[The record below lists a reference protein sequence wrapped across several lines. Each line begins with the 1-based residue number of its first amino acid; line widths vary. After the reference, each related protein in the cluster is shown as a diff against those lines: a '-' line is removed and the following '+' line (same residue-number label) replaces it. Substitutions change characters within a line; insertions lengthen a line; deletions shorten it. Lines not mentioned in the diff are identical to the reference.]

1 MGSDPL
7 EKGRLFMFNDSDC
20 LRILEQAM
28 STTADFAEV
37 FQEVTESKSVS
48 LLNGKVI
55 RASTGFDSGTG
66 IRLLAGTNS
75 VYVYSSDND
84 IEVLLKLAKEA
95 AAAIKG
101 SDKGSIEALKELCS
115 TTKATVEIDPMNVS
129 KMDMVDVLRKSAD
142 YALGYDPLITQV
154 ASSLAYSTRTARII
168 NTRGV
173 NAEDTTK
180 RIRLSV
186 ETIAT
191 KENEKQSGR
200 VAPGTMRGYEFINE
214 YPLIDKTR
222 ECCDTAIR
230 MVNAGYAPSAKMPVI
245 LGNGFGGVIFHEAC
259 GHALE
264 ATSVGIKNSYF
275 TDKLGEQIASSI
287 VSARD
292 NAVIDGEW
300 GSYATDDEGNT
311 SSDLLLIENGIL
323 KNYLVDELGG
333 RRMNCK
339 PTGCARR
346 QNYSYAPT
354 SRMSNTYICN
364 GETDPKDIIANTE
377 YGLYCTQMGGGSVDT
392 STGDFN
398 FAVNEAFMVR
408 DGKIAEP
415 VRGATLIGKGQ
426 EILKNIDMVGN
437 DLTLSAGMCGSRH
450 RRPAHD
456 QGFFDTRRRKGI
468 RSRSYGYKI
477 S

>member
-1 MGSDPL
+1 
-7 EKGRLFMFNDSDC
+7 MFNDSDC
-20 LRILEQAM
+20 QRILEQAM

-48 LLNGKVI
+48 LLNGQVI
-55 RASTGFDSGTG
+55 RAATGFDSGTG

-101 SDKGSIEALKELCS
+101 KDQGRIEALKELCS
-115 TTKATVEIDPMNVS
+115 TTKATIEIDPISVP
-129 KMDMVDVLRKSAD
+129 KKDMVDFLKQASD
-142 YALGYDPLITQV
+142 FALGYNPLITQV
-154 ASSLAYSTRTARII
+154 AGGIATSVRTARVI

-173 NAEDTTK
+173 NVEDTTR

-191 KENEKQSGR
+191 KDNEKQSGR

-275 TDKLGEQIASSI
+275 TDKLGEQIASTV

-292 NAVIDGEW
+292 NAQIDGEW
-300 GSYATDDEGNT
+300 GSYATDDEGNA
-311 SSDLLLIENGIL
+311 SSDLLLIEKGIL
-323 KNYLVDELGG
+323 KNYLIDELGA
-333 RRMNCK
+333 RRMNSK
-339 PTGCARR
+339 PTGCSRR

-354 SRMSNTYICN
+354 SRMSNTYIDN
-364 GETDPKDIIANTE
+364 GKDDPADIISDTE
-377 YGLYCTQMGGGSVDT
+377 YGLYCTKMGGGSVDT
-392 STGDFN
+392 ATGEFN
-398 FAVNEAFMVR
+398 FAAEEAFMIR
-408 DGKIAEP
+408 NGKVAEP

-426 EILKNIDMVGN
+426 EILLNIDRVGN
-437 DLTLSAGMCGSRH
+437 DLELAAGMCGSISGGV
-450 RRPAHD
+450 PVTVG
-456 QGFFDTRRRKGI
+456 QPTI
-468 RSRSYGYKI
+468 RVSSILVGGREA
-477 S
+477 

>member
-1 MGSDPL
+1 
-7 EKGRLFMFNDSDC
+7 MFNDSDC
-20 LRILEQAM
+20 QRILEQAM

-48 LLNGKVI
+48 LLNGQVI
-55 RASTGFDSGTG
+55 RAATGFDSGTG

-101 SDKGSIEALKELCS
+101 QDKGRIESLKELCS
-115 TTKATVEIDPMNVS
+115 TSKATIEIDPMTVP
-129 KMDMVDVLRKSAD
+129 KKDMVDFLRKSSD
-142 YALGYDPLITQV
+142 FALSYDPLITQV
-154 ASSLAYSTRTARII
+154 AGGIATSVRTAKVI

-173 NAEDTTK
+173 NVEDTTR

-186 ETIAT
+186 EAIAT
-191 KENEKQSGR
+191 KDNEKQSGR

-214 YPLIDKTR
+214 YPLIEKTR

-275 TDKLGEQIASSI
+275 TDMLGQQIASPI

-292 NAVIDGEW
+292 NAIIDGEW

-323 KNYLVDELGG
+323 KNYLVDELGA
-333 RRMNCK
+333 RRMNSK
-339 PTGCARR
+339 PTGCSRR

-364 GETDPKDIIANTE
+364 GESEVKDIISNTE

-437 DLTLSAGMCGSRH
+437 DLKLSAGMCGSMSGNV
-450 RRPAHD
+450 PVTVG
-456 QGFFDTRRRKGI
+456 QPTI
-468 RSRSYGYKI
+468 RVSSILVGGREG
-477 S
+477 

>member
-1 MGSDPL
+1 
-7 EKGRLFMFNDSDC
+7 
-20 LRILEQAM
+20 M

-101 SDKGSIEALKELCS
+101 SDKGRIEALKKLCS
-115 TTKATVEIDPMNVS
+115 TSRATVEIDPMSVP
-129 KMDMVDVLRKSAD
+129 KTDIVDYLRKSSD
-142 YALGYDPLITQV
+142 FALGYDPLITQV
-154 ASSLAYSTRTARII
+154 ASGIACSTRTARII

-186 ETIAT
+186 EAIAT
-191 KENEKQSGR
+191 KDNEKQSGR
-200 VAPGTMRGYEFINE
+200 VAPGTMRGYEFIND

-264 ATSVGIKNSYF
+264 VTSVGIKNSYF
-275 TDKLGEQIASSI
+275 TDKLGEQIASSV

-292 NAVIDGEW
+292 NAHIDGEW
-300 GSYATDDEGNT
+300 GSYATDDEGNP

-323 KNYLVDELGG
+323 KNYLVDELGA

-339 PTGCARR
+339 PTGCSRR

-364 GETDPKDIIANTE
+364 GESDPKDIIANTE
-377 YGLYCTQMGGGSVDT
+377 NGLYCTQMGGGSVDT

-398 FAVNEAFMVR
+398 FAVSEAFMVR

-437 DLTLSAGMCGSRH
+437 DLKLSAGMCGSMSGSV
-450 RRPAHD
+450 PVTVG
-456 QGFFDTRRRKGI
+456 QPTI
-468 RSRSYGYKI
+468 RVSSILVGGRE
-477 S
+477 

>member
-1 MGSDPL
+1 
-7 EKGRLFMFNDSDC
+7 MFNDQDC

-37 FQEVTESKSVS
+37 FQEVKEQKSVS
-48 LLNGKVI
+48 LLNGQVI
-55 RASTGFDSGTG
+55 KASTGFDSGTG

-84 IEVLLKLAKEA
+84 LEVLLKLAKEA

-101 SDKGSIEALKELCS
+101 NDKGQIEALKELCR
-115 TTKATVEIDPMNVS
+115 TTKSTIAIDPMNVP
-129 KMDMVDVLRKSAD
+129 KKDMVDFLKQSSD
-142 YALGYDPLITQV
+142 FALNYSPLITQV
-154 ASSLAYSTRTARII
+154 ASSIASSKRTTKVI
-168 NTRGV
+168 NTKGV
-173 NAEDTTK
+173 NAEESTN

-191 KENEKQSGR
+191 KDNEKQSGR

-245 LGNGFGGVIFHEAC
+245 LGNAFGGVIFHEAC

-264 ATSVGIKNSYF
+264 STSVGIKNSYF
-275 TDKLGEQIASSI
+275 TDMIGEQIASSI

-292 NAVIDGEW
+292 NARIDGEW

-323 KNYLVDELGG
+323 KNYLVDELGA
-333 RRMNCK
+333 RRMNTK
-339 PTGCARR
+339 PTGCSRR

-364 GETDPKDIIANTE
+364 GESDPKDIIANTE
-377 YGLYCTQMGGGSVDT
+377 YGLYATQMGGGSVDT

-398 FAVNEAFMVR
+398 FAVNEGFMVR
-408 DGKIAEP
+408 NGKIAEP

-437 DLTLSAGMCGSRH
+437 DLELSAGMCGSVSGSV
-450 RRPAHD
+450 PVTVG
-456 QGFFDTRRRKGI
+456 QPTI
-468 RSRSYGYKI
+468 RVSSILVGGREA
-477 S
+477 

>member
-1 MGSDPL
+1 
-7 EKGRLFMFNDSDC
+7 MFNDSDC
-20 LRILEQAM
+20 QRILEQAM

-48 LLNGKVI
+48 LLNGQVI
-55 RASTGFDSGTG
+55 RAATGFDSGTG

-101 SDKGSIEALKELCS
+101 QDKGRIEALKELCS
-115 TTKATVEIDPMNVS
+115 TSKATIEIDPMSVS
-129 KMDMVDVLRKSAD
+129 KMEMVDFLRKSSD
-142 YALGYDPLITQV
+142 YALNYSPLITQA
-154 ASSLAYSTRTARII
+154 ASGIAYSCRTARVI

-186 ETIAT
+186 EAIAT
-191 KENEKQSGR
+191 KDNEKQSGR

-214 YPLIDKTR
+214 YPLIEKTQ

-275 TDKLGEQIASSI
+275 TDMLGQQIASSI

-292 NAVIDGEW
+292 NATIDGEW

-333 RRMNCK
+333 RRMNCA
-339 PTGCARR
+339 PTGCSRR

-354 SRMSNTYICN
+354 SRMSNTYICY
-364 GETDPKDIIANTE
+364 GESDVKDIIANTE
-377 YGLYCTQMGGGSVDT
+377 YGLYATQMGGGSVDT

-398 FAVNEAFMVR
+398 FAVN
-408 DGKIAEP
+408 
-415 VRGATLIGKGQ
+415 
-426 EILKNIDMVGN
+426 
-437 DLTLSAGMCGSRH
+437 
-450 RRPAHD
+450 
-456 QGFFDTRRRKGI
+456 
-468 RSRSYGYKI
+468 
-477 S
+477 

>member
-1 MGSDPL
+1 
-7 EKGRLFMFNDSDC
+7 MFNDSDC
-20 LRILEQAM
+20 LRILEAAM

-37 FQEVTESKSVS
+37 FQEVTENKSVS
-48 LLNGKVI
+48 LLNGQVI
-55 RASTGFDSGTG
+55 RAATGYDSGTG

-84 IEVLLKLAKEA
+84 IEVLLKLAEEA
-95 AAAIKG
+95 ASAIKG
-101 SDKGSIEALKELCS
+101 QDKGSIEALKDLCS
-115 TTKATVEIDPMNVS
+115 SSKTNILIDPMTVS
-129 KMDMVDVLRKSAD
+129 KQDMVDRLREASD
-142 YALGYDPLITQV
+142 YALGYNSLITQV
-154 ASSLAYSTRTARII
+154 AAGIGCTKRIARVI

-173 NAEDTTK
+173 NTEDTTE

-191 KENEKQSGR
+191 KDNEKQSGR
-200 VAPGTMRGYEFINE
+200 IAPGTLRGYEFINE

-222 ECCDTAIR
+222 SACDTAIR
-230 MVNAGYAPSAKMPVI
+230 MVEAGYAPSGKMPVV

-264 ATSVGIKNSYF
+264 ATAVGIKASYF
-275 TDKLGEQIASSI
+275 TDMLGKQIASPI

-292 NAVIDGEW
+292 NATIEGEW
-300 GSYATDDEGNT
+300 GSYGIDDEGNT

-323 KNYLVDELGG
+323 KGYLVDELGA

-339 PTGCARR
+339 PTGCSRR

-398 FAVNEAFMVR
+398 FAANEAFIIR

-426 EILKNIDMVGN
+426 EILKNIDLVGN
-437 DLTLSAGMCGSRH
+437 DLELSAGVCGSISGGV
-450 RRPAHD
+450 PVTVG
-456 QGFFDTRRRKGI
+456 QPTI
-468 RSRSYGYKI
+468 RVSSILVGGRDA
-477 S
+477 

>member
-1 MGSDPL
+1 
-7 EKGRLFMFNDSDC
+7 MFNDSDVS
-20 LRILEQAM
+20 RILEEAM

-48 LLNGKVI
+48 LLNGQVI
-55 RASTGFDSGTG
+55 RAATGFDSGTG

-101 SDKGSIEALKELCS
+101 QDKGSIEALKALCS
-115 TTKATVEIDPMNVS
+115 TSKATIEIDPMSVP
-129 KMDMVDVLRKSAD
+129 KKDMVDFLRKSSD
-142 YALGYDPLITQV
+142 YALSYNPLITQV
-154 ASSLAYSTRTARII
+154 ASGIAHTSRTARVM

-173 NAEDTTK
+173 NVEDTTK

-186 ETIAT
+186 EAIAT
-191 KENEKQSGR
+191 KDNEKQSGR

-214 YPLIDKTR
+214 YPIIEKTQ

-275 TDKLGEQIASSI
+275 TDKLGEQIASTV

-292 NAVIDGEW
+292 NAQIDGEW

-323 KNYLVDELGG
+323 KNYLIDELGG
-333 RRMNCK
+333 RRMNAK
-339 PTGCARR
+339 PTGCSRR

-364 GETDPKDIIANTE
+364 GESDPKDIISNTE

-408 DGKIAEP
+408 DGKVAEP

-437 DLTLSAGMCGSRH
+437 DLKLAAGVCGSLSGGV
-450 RRPAHD
+450 PVTVG
-456 QGFFDTRRRKGI
+456 QPTI
-468 RSRSYGYKI
+468 RVSSILVGGREG
-477 S
+477 

>member
-1 MGSDPL
+1 
-7 EKGRLFMFNDSDC
+7 MFNDSDC

-37 FQEVTESKSVS
+37 FQEVTESKAVS

-75 VYVYSSDND
+75 VYVYSSDYD
-84 IEVLLKLAKEA
+84 IDVLLKLAKEA

-101 SDKGSIEALKELCS
+101 NDRGSIEALKELCS
-115 TTKATVEIDPMNVS
+115 TTKATVEIDPMSVP
-129 KMDMVDVLRKSAD
+129 KTDIVDFLRKSSD
-142 YALGYDPLITQV
+142 YALNYSPLITQV
-154 ASSLAYSTRTARII
+154 ASGISCITRTARVI

-173 NAEDTTK
+173 NTEDTTN

-186 ETIAT
+186 EAIAT
-191 KENEKQSGR
+191 KDNEKQSGR

-214 YPLIDKTR
+214 YPLIDKTK

-264 ATSVGIKNSYF
+264 ATAVGIRNSYF
-275 TDKLGEQIASSI
+275 TDMKGEQIASSL

-292 NAVIDGEW
+292 NATIDGEW
-300 GSYATDDEGNT
+300 GSYATDDEGNP

-323 KNYLVDELGG
+323 KNYLVDELGA
-333 RRMNCK
+333 RRMNCA
-339 PTGCARR
+339 PTGCSRR

-398 FAVNEAFMVR
+398 FAVNEAFIVR

-437 DLTLSAGMCGSRH
+437 DLQLSAGMCGSLS
-450 RRPAHD
+450 
-456 QGFFDTRRRKGI
+456 GGI
-468 RSRSYGYKI
+468 PVTVGQPTIRVSSILVGGRE
-477 S
+477 

>member
-1 MGSDPL
+1 
-7 EKGRLFMFNDSDC
+7 MFNDSDC

-101 SDKGSIEALKELCS
+101 TDKGSIEALKELCS

-437 DLTLSAGMCGSRH
+437 DLTLSAGMCGSVSGGV
-450 RRPAHD
+450 PVTVG
-456 QGFFDTRRRKGI
+456 QPTI
-468 RSRSYGYKI
+468 RVSSILVGGRE
-477 S
+477 

>member
-1 MGSDPL
+1 
-7 EKGRLFMFNDSDC
+7 MFNDSDC

-48 LLNGKVI
+48 LLNGQVI
-55 RASTGFDSGTG
+55 RAATNYDSGTG

-101 SDKGSIEALKELCS
+101 NDKGAIEELKALCS
-115 TTKATVEIDPMNVS
+115 TSMTKIEIDPMSVAKS
-129 KMDMVDVLRKSAD
+129 EMVDFLRKSSD
-142 YALGYDPLITQV
+142 YALNYDPLITQA
-154 ASSLAYSTRTARII
+154 ASSIACVKRTAHVI

-173 NAEDTTK
+173 NSEDTTN

-191 KENEKQSGR
+191 KDNEKQSGR
-200 VAPGTMRGYEFINE
+200 VAPGTMTGYEFINE
-214 YPLIDKTR
+214 YPLIEKTK

-275 TDKLGEQIASSI
+275 TDKLGQQIASSI

-292 NAVIDGEW
+292 NARIEGEW

-339 PTGCARR
+339 PTGCSRR
-346 QNYSYAPT
+346 QNYTYAPT

-364 GETDPKDIIANTE
+364 GESDPKDIIANTE

-408 DGKIAEP
+408 SGKIAEP

-437 DLTLSAGMCGSRH
+437 DLKLSAGMCGSVSGGV
-450 RRPAHD
+450 PVTVG
-456 QGFFDTRRRKGI
+456 QPTI
-468 RSRSYGYKI
+468 RVSSILVGGRDAE
-477 S
+477 

>member
-1 MGSDPL
+1 
-7 EKGRLFMFNDSDC
+7 MFNDQDC

-37 FQEVTESKSVS
+37 FQEVKEQKSVS
-48 LLNGKVI
+48 LLNGQVI
-55 RASTGFDSGTG
+55 KASTGFDSGTG

-84 IEVLLKLAKEA
+84 LEVLLKLAKEA

-101 SDKGSIEALKELCS
+101 NDKGQIEALKELCR
-115 TTKATVEIDPMNVS
+115 TTKSTIAIDPMNVP
-129 KMDMVDVLRKSAD
+129 KKDMVDFLKQSSD
-142 YALGYDPLITQV
+142 FALNYSPLITQV
-154 ASSLAYSTRTARII
+154 ASSIASSKRTTKVI
-168 NTRGV
+168 NTKGV
-173 NAEDTTK
+173 NAEESTN

-191 KENEKQSGR
+191 KDNEKQSGR

-214 YPLIDKTR
+214 YPLIDKTK

-245 LGNGFGGVIFHEAC
+245 LGNAFGGVIFHEAC

-264 ATSVGIKNSYF
+264 STSVGIKNSYF
-275 TDKLGEQIASSI
+275 TDMLGEQIASSI

-292 NAVIDGEW
+292 NARIDGEW

-323 KNYLVDELGG
+323 KNYLVDELGA
-333 RRMNCK
+333 RRMNTK
-339 PTGCARR
+339 PTGCSRR

-364 GETDPKDIIANTE
+364 GESDPKDIIANTE
-377 YGLYCTQMGGGSVDT
+377 YGLYATQMGGGSVDT

-398 FAVNEAFMVR
+398 FAVNEGFMVR
-408 DGKIAEP
+408 NGKIAEP

-437 DLTLSAGMCGSRH
+437 DLELSAGMCGSVSGSV
-450 RRPAHD
+450 PVTVG
-456 QGFFDTRRRKGI
+456 QPTI
-468 RSRSYGYKI
+468 RVSSILVGGREA
-477 S
+477 

>member
-339 PTGCARR
+339 PP
-346 QNYSYAPT
+346 S
-354 SRMSNTYICN
+354 S
-364 GETDPKDIIANTE
+364 
-377 YGLYCTQMGGGSVDT
+377 
-392 STGDFN
+392 ST
-398 FAVNEAFMVR
+398 R
-408 DGKIAEP
+408 
-415 VRGATLIGKGQ
+415 
-426 EILKNIDMVGN
+426 
-437 DLTLSAGMCGSRH
+437 
-450 RRPAHD
+450 
-456 QGFFDTRRRKGI
+456 
-468 RSRSYGYKI
+468 
-477 S
+477 